1 MKDKQSDIPD
11 SSSGL
16 IAGVIG
22 IARNGFGLL
31 VSRVELAALE
41 LAEIRTNLVKLLL
54 VAALGIVAAWFAIA
68 YWTILIVMLSWQTMG
83 WTILLILAA
92 MFTLLA
98 GGVFWYAQSILR
110 QGKLSMHDTMAEL
123 RSDRDHLMQKDRSPP
138 AE

>member
-1 MKDKQSDIPD
+1 MKDKQSDSPD

-31 VSRVELAALE
+31 VSRIELAALE
-41 LAEIRTNLVKLLL
+41 LAEIRTSLVKLVL

-68 YWTILIVMLSWQTMG
+68 YWTVLIVVLSWQAMG
-83 WTILLILAA
+83 WTILLVLAV
-92 MFTLLA
+92 MFTLVA

-110 QGKLSMHDTMAEL
+110 QGKLSMPGTMTEL
-123 RSDRDHLMQKDRSPP
+123 RSDRDHLMQKDRSSS